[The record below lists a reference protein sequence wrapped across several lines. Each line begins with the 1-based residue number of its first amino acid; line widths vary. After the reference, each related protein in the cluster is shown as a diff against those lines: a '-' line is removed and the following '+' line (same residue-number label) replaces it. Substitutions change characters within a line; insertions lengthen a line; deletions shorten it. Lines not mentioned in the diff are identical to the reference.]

1 MTPLPACERPGR
13 ATRAGGGAV
22 RVGTVERIWRYPVKS
37 MLGEPLATAELGRS
51 GLAGDRQYAV
61 RDAAGKL
68 GSGKS
73 SARFRRFPGLLA
85 MSARYTPDGTAV
97 ITLPDGRTVRTN
109 EQRVHD
115 ELRAALGCPELE
127 LAAAAKDPFV
137 DDAPVH
143 LVTAAALGWLAA
155 GVPQTTV
162 DERRLRPNL
171 LIRTAQGT
179 GPTEARPPENA
190 PVGAGW
196 PIEDG
201 WVGGT
206 LRIGATVRLRVTKR
220 TQRCV
225 MVNAAQQDLPHSAE
239 VLRSIAA
246 RNGLTLGVHAEVLA
260 GGPILLGDPVTL
272 E

>member
-1 MTPLPACERPGR
+1 M
-13 ATRAGGGAV
+13 

-37 MLGEPLATAELGRS
+37 MLGELLAAAELGRS
-51 GLAGDRQYAV
+51 GLAGDRQYAI

-73 SARFRRFPGLLA
+73 SARFRCFPGLLT
-85 MSARYTPDGTAV
+85 MSARYAPDGVAV
-97 ITLPDGRTVRTN
+97 ITLPDGRTVRTD

-115 ELRAALGCPELE
+115 ELRAALGCRELE
-127 LAAAAKDPFV
+127 LATAAKDPFH

-143 LVTAAALGWLAA
+143 LVTVAAVDWLAA
-155 GVPQTTV
+155 GVPAVAV

-171 LIRTAQGT
+171 LIRTEYGT
-179 GPTEARPPENA
+179 GSVEDG
-190 PVGAGW
+190 PV
-196 PIEDG
+196 EDG
-201 WVGGT
+201 WLGGT

-220 TQRCV
+220 TQRCA

-239 VLRSIAA
+239 VLRSIAE
-246 RNGLTLGVHAEVLA
+246 RNDLALGVHAEVLA
-260 GGPILLGDPVTL
+260 GGPVLLGDPVTL